1 MILLRFSAGLSLFL
15 FSLIARGEG
24 IPAGYEVGEGSTSP
38 NGRLAVLYPK
48 RDQPLPGNDY
58 PPNLLVQLDPY
69 RVITQVGSTGLP
81 RNVTTELS
89 AHWSGDELVAI
100 SEVRK
105 WGLLR
110 LSVYE
115 LAGGELKRVHPVGDE
130 ARKIFEKDLRAR
142 LLKKYPKEGEYFAW
156 VSEEGAPDFV
166 FEGRTLR
173 LNLFA
178 DNKPN
183 LAGGPHWTARLKAVW
198 NFDTGKFSQTDF
210 QPGKIE
216 IREQL

>member
-1 MILLRFSAGLSLFL
+1 MTLLRLSASLSLL
-15 FSLIARGEG
+15 LLGLIARGGE
-24 IPAGYEVGEGSTSP
+24 IPAGYEVGEGSASP
-38 NGRLAVLYPK
+38 SGRFAVLYPK
-48 RDQPLPGNDY
+48 RDQPLPSGDY
-58 PPNLLVQLDPY
+58 PPNLLVQLEPY

-81 RNVTTELS
+81 QNVTTELG
-89 AHWSGDELVAI
+89 AEWSGEDLVAI

-105 WGLLR
+105 WGLLQ

-115 LAGGELKRVHPVGDE
+115 LAGGELKRVHPVGAE

-156 VSEEGAPDFV
+156 VSEESAPDFA

-173 LNLFA
+173 LHLFA

-198 NFDTGKFSQTDF
+198 NFDTGKFNQIDF

-216 IREQL
+216 IRKQL